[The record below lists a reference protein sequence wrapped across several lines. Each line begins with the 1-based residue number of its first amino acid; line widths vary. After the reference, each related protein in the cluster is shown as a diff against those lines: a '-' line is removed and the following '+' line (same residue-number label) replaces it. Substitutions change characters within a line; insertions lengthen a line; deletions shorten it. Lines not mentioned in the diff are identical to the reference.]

1 MDIRRGRVA
10 AQRLHVYLCLCVMEE
25 TLRCSLDSLPERGAG
40 KRGAVIPPVSVSA
53 GAYYRAGVECLH
65 AAALSGGGEMGG
77 GMGVLF
83 QTREQPAGAVFGLP
97 ERWLHTRPSASL
109 GSRGESTPRNS

>member
-77 GMGVLF
+77 G
-83 QTREQPAGAVFGLP
+83 GAWVYFFRLGSSQRGL
-97 ERWLHTRPSASL
+97 SL
-109 GSRGESTPRNS
+109 GYPSGGSTRGLLRV